1 MEEAPS
7 HGACGMAMAGMCI
20 SREVGVMG
28 GTLLQDFCR
37 GISPLGGSLVEHMQE
52 VPLLFWPTVGLKE
65 TTISG
70 LLEEGFS
77 Q

>member
-1 MEEAPS
+1 
-7 HGACGMAMAGMCI
+7 
-20 SREVGVMG
+20 MG